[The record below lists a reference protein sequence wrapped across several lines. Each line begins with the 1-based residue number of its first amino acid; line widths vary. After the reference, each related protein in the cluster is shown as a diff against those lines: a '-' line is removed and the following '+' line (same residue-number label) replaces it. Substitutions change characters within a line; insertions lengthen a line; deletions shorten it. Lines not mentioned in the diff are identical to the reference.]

1 MRVFRLN
8 LNRPALQRAA
18 RRWIWALAG
27 SMAGMG
33 GMLWWNADVIEQHSQ
48 LQRKVQGL
56 QGVARPVGSAVHA
69 LPAGFDL
76 IDRLPA
82 QSSASRLGLDLQ
94 NGLES
99 QGLQVLALR
108 PQALQTGLPLPS
120 QAVALRLQGR
130 FLDFSQ
136 AWTAL
141 VDAGPVWT
149 LDRLTVVPS
158 LPAGQLQWDGVWRA
172 WLRPDA
178 AAEQAWP
185 VGWVTSTR
193 PGLSLGNDPF
203 VPPGSA
209 LAGPAV
215 NASDV
220 APAALSA
227 DPRQWP
233 LASIRLVGV
242 WQQADRVQAVL
253 SAGSHWVALGVGAR
267 LAVEGYRV
275 KAVYPELVE
284 LQPPKGEDLVH
295 ILRLERAWP

>member
-1 MRVFRLN
+1 MRGFRLN
-8 LNRPALQRAA
+8 LDRPALQRAA
-18 RRWIWALAG
+18 RRWIWALAVV
-27 SMAGMG
+27 MAGVVG
-33 GMLWWNADVIEQHSQ
+33 VFWWNADVIEQHSQ
-48 LQRKVQGL
+48 LQHKVQGL
-56 QGVARPVGSAVHA
+56 QGVARPVVSAALA
-69 LPAGFDL
+69 LPAGLNL

-94 NGLES
+94 HGLEP

-120 QAVALRLQGR
+120 QAVAVRLQGR
-130 FLDFSQ
+130 FSDFSQ

-149 LDRLTVVPS
+149 LDRLTVVSS

-185 VGWVTSTR
+185 AGWGTSPR
-193 PGLSLGNDPF
+193 PGLPAGKDPF
-203 VPPGSA
+203 VPAVSA

-215 NASDV
+215 SASDL
-220 APAALSA
+220 APAALPA

-242 WQQADRVQAVL
+242 WQQADSMQAVL
-253 SAGSHWVALGVGAR
+253 SAGPHWAALGAGAR
-267 LAVEGYRV
+267 LAQEGYRV
-275 KAVYPELVE
+275 KAVHPESVE
-284 LQPPKGEDLVH
+284 LQPSKGGGLVH
-295 ILRLERAWP
+295 ILRLERGWP